1 MKKRVTGLLALCMA
15 LMMMVTST
23 VTALADTSTID
34 SNDVVPFGSISTEGQ
49 VLYEGNVIIPK
60 YAGSDSGLPFFVV
73 SYSTTLPADV
83 TGDYDGIY
91 QYLTKYWKNYSIIC
105 KRDSGQLNEWIN
117 VGSTVSANDLCK
129 YKENKTGSDLDRSAF
144 YYYYDDTNCGIPYYY
159 ALQLPPINEL
169 FSSANAE
176 GYHYFAKQVEGTPLD
191 NSTET
196 NGIINSDTTGIMPV
210 SSESSENGNLI
221 DTIFGSDGNT
231 NVTRGLLLTAERNVF
246 TITFDA
252 NGGTIVPDEA
262 QVAAYSLETQ
272 TTASTTKAVQLT
284 YGGEL
289 PAAATLVTREG
300 YTFAGWSTS
309 ANGEVVFSDKAATP
323 AYAHDPDER
332 ESHVLYAQWA
342 EIEDTPPQ
350 YHNRV
355 TTATAAESP
364 KTGDVGLLLYGAMA
378 VSSLMGMGY
387 VGKKKF

>member
-15 LMMMVTST
+15 LMMVVTST

-34 SNDVVPFGSISTEGQ
+34 SNDVVPFGSISTGGQ

-60 YAGSDSGLPFFVV
+60 YANADSGLPFFVV
-73 SYSTTLPADV
+73 SYSSRLPESV
-83 TGDYDGIY
+83 QGTYDGIY
-91 QYLTKYWKNYSIIC
+91 QYMNKNWNSFAVKCNWYNSVWKKQND
-105 KRDSGQLNEWIN
+105 DSAVI
-117 VGSTVSANDLCK
+117 DLCQ
-129 YKENKTGSDLDRSAF
+129 YYENSSTGGSPDRSAF
-144 YYYYDDTNCGIPYYY
+144 YDYYDYYDYTNCSIHYYY

-176 GYHYFAKQVEGTPLD
+176 GYHYFAKRVEGTGSLTD
-191 NSTET
+191 GDTA
-196 NGIINSDTTGIMPV
+196 GIFKVD
-210 SSESSENGNLI
+210 ESNLI
-221 DTIFGSDGNT
+221 DTIFDQYNSSVT
-231 NVTRGLLLTAERNVF
+231 NGLLLTPEPNVF

>member
-34 SNDVVPFGSISTEGQ
+34 SNDVVPFGSISTGGQ

-60 YAGSDSGLPFFVV
+60 YANADSGLPFFVV
-73 SYSTTLPADV
+73 SYSSRLPESV
-83 TGDYDGIY
+83 QGTYDGIY
-91 QYLTKYWKNYSIIC
+91 QYMNKNWNSFAVKCNWYNSVWKKQND
-105 KRDSGQLNEWIN
+105 DSAVI
-117 VGSTVSANDLCK
+117 DLCQ
-129 YKENKTGSDLDRSAF
+129 YYENSSTGGSPDRSAF
-144 YYYYDDTNCGIPYYY
+144 YDYYDYYDYTNCSIHYYY

-176 GYHYFAKQVEGTPLD
+176 GYHYFAKQVEGTPLVS
-191 NSTET
+191 STET

-252 NGGTIVPDEA
+252 NGGTIVERGEPQA
-262 QVAAYSLETQ
+262 VAYGLETQ
-272 TTASTTKAVQLT
+272 ATESDTRTMIQLE
-284 YGGEL
+284 YGDTL
-289 PAAATLVTREG
+289 PEAEGLVTREG
-300 YTFAGWSTS
+300 YTFAGWSTTS
-309 ANGEVVFSDKAATP
+309 NGDVQFRDEAEAP
-323 AYAHDPDER
+323 ALPHGDEMT
-332 ESHVLYAQWA
+332 LYAQWTQNTT
-342 EIEDTPPQ
+342 TPSQ
-350 YHNRV
+350 NRHY
-355 TTATAAESP
+355 TTTNTAESP